1 MIQPLQIEFH
11 NTQPREDVEF
21 RIRRELA
28 ELEKFYNRLVSCR
41 VDVEIPENPRRGSLS
56 EVRIDFAVPA
66 KDAATPA
73 AVRNATVEQE
83 IEHLEV
89 KAQHKDPIMAAHAAF
104 NTAHRRLE
112 EFAGGAY
119 KHI

>member
-1 MIQPLQIEFH
+1 MIRPLEIEFH

-41 VDVEIPENPRRGSLS
+41 VDVELPKNPHSGSLS
-56 EVRIDFAVPA
+56 EIRIDFEVPA

-73 AVRNATVEQE
+73 SVRGATVKQDV
-83 IEHLEV
+83 EHLEV
-89 KAQHKDPIMAAHAAF
+89 KAQHEDPIMAAHAAF
-104 NTAHRRLE
+104 NIAHRRLE
-112 EFAGGAY
+112 EYVGGPY